1 METKVYYGE
10 YTLEYWISLIL
21 KKDIILPSYQR
32 HFVWEKN
39 DVETFIKSLKH
50 HTYAPPVTIGSF
62 WLDGKPVNYII
73 DGQQRLTSIL
83 LAALGYFPVKSKF
96 RQEEVIDGDEIS
108 QKTLWTFNELVQI
121 GDPSISSLR
130 GKISQVLYNP
140 LGMNLTDGDLSQ
152 IYLGYSYIVPQVPDH
167 QNSEE
172 QQAYYTRL
180 FRNIN
185 FQGVELDSLESR
197 RSLYFL
203 NNTYLDWFEPKFLGK
218 IKGTDVDFVRIVSLL
233 TNYYHLKQDNPH
245 NKVSWSSLI
254 PSSYKNKQYEQYYEK
269 YIYSVTQVESD
280 YTEEELSG
288 TFGMFENIFANK
300 DYYAFLDQLDQKL
313 TALGYYDIYFDG
325 IIKADLYLFGLI
337 YYTLFEKKGIDT
349 NNEDKIQRLKRTLAN
364 AEKKYKDDPLHKK
377 SPNTKTYLS
386 RRIDTSMNAYSKCLA
401 E

>member
-1 METKVYYGE
+1 MAIGYWIDLWSQKVLYSKVMETKVYYGE

-62 WLDGKPVNYII
+62 WHDGKPVNYII
-73 DGQQRLTSIL
+73 DG
-83 LAALGYFPVKSKF
+83 
-96 RQEEVIDGDEIS
+96 
-108 QKTLWTFNELVQI
+108 NELVQI
-121 GDPSISSLR
+121 GDSSISSLR
-130 GKISQVLYNP
+130 GKLSQVLYNA
-140 LGMNLTDGDLSQ
+140 LGVTLTLNDLSQ

-167 QNSEE
+167 QNSNE

-203 NNTYLDWFEPKFLGK
+203 NNAFLDWFEPKFLNK
-218 IKGTDVDFVRIVSLL
+218 IKGTDVDFVRIASLL
-233 TNYYHLKQDNPH
+233 TNYYHLKQENST
-245 NKVSWSSLI
+245 NKVTWSSLI

-288 TFGMFENIFANK
+288 TFGTFENIFANK
-300 DYYAFLDQLDQKL
+300 DYYAFLSQLDQTL
-313 TALGYYDIYFDG
+313 TELGYYDINFDG
-325 IIKADLYLFGLI
+325 VIKADLYLFGLI
-337 YYTLFEKKGIDT
+337 YYILFEKKVIDT
-349 NNEDKIQRLKRTLAN
+349 NNEEKIQRLKKTLAN
-364 AEKKYKDDPLHKK
+364 AEKKYKDDSLHKK

-386 RRIDTSMNAYSKCLA
+386 RRIDTSMNAYSKSLV